1 MPIIENQSVNKL
13 WAYMSAEN
21 RKFITD
27 KAKILREMSFTSWI
41 IDWCTIDNE

>member
-27 KAKILREMSFTSWI
+27 KLKF
-41 IDWCTIDNE
+41 